1 MQLCTT
7 ERNTCCHKKKLRSLQ
22 ITTAA
27 ATTKQAAIIPQQEEK
42 VHCEQDWYLKN
53 RGGMT
58 EDLKN
63 TDGM

>member
-1 MQLCTT
+1 M
-7 ERNTCCHKKKLRSLQ
+7 
-22 ITTAA
+22 TTAA
-27 ATTKQAAIIPQQEEK
+27 ATTNKQLPPQQEEK

-58 EDLKN
+58 ENLKN